1 VLAPAGGAAP
11 ALWLLV
17 ARTGGLLGVWAAG
30 RCAARLTPR
39 AGRLPAAVVAI
50 GVLAVAGLNFRLPG
64 DGFLGSVWSG
74 NSEGLLVACV
84 LGAGLA
90 GLDRRPG
97 WAWALAVAAAL
108 LRPEAWPFALLL
120 AAWLWRGHP
129 TLRPWVLAGLVAVPV
144 LWFGAELW
152 GSGELFRGAAR
163 AQAITPDN
171 PATTGQAA
179 RTVLS
184 RARSYL
190 PIGVQAAVLLGVVWS
205 VVALVGRPRLG
216 AERWRRRAG
225 RASPAAR
232 AGRGRGGLAG
242 NDEMADA
249 THPTPPAVKPRSATG
264 ATGATGATDATRAT
278 HATTLAVGLFGAAWL
293 VLVAVMAQAR
303 LASGNPR
310 YVLLSIAT
318 AAVLAG
324 VGVGRL
330 VALAARRGR
339 LAGVAV
345 GVVALLV
352 LVASAL
358 PQLRGTSRA
367 SDHLGYEARLDRDL
381 GRAVTRVGG
390 RDRALRCGAPV
401 VGPLEVT
408 ALAWRLR
415 LPIHRIGL
423 DPGAGALVFRAAAT
437 LDDPPTPASTGGL
450 AVLTAAGG
458 WTVLGGC
465 RAP

>member
-1 VLAPAGGAAP
+1 MLAPAGGAAP

-39 AGRLPAAVVAI
+39 AGRLPAVVVAV
-50 GVLAVAGLNFRLPG
+50 GVLAVAGVNFQLPG

-84 LGAGLA
+84 FGAGLA

-97 WAWALAVAAAL
+97 RAWALAVASAL

-129 TLRPWVLAGLVAVPV
+129 TLRPWLLAGLVAVPV

-163 AQAITPDN
+163 ARAITPDN

-205 VVALVGRPRLG
+205 VVAVVGRRRL
-216 AERWRRRAG
+216 R
-225 RASPAAR
+225 AAR
-232 AGRGRGGLAG
+232 TSEPRAARTLGCWSG
-242 NDEMADA
+242 ADA
-249 THPTPPAVKPRSATG
+249 THAMTV
-264 ATGATGATDATRAT
+264 
-278 HATTLAVGLFGAAWL
+278 AVGLFGAAWL

-310 YVLLSIAT
+310 YVLLSIA
-318 AAVLAG
+318 AAATLAG

-339 LAGVAV
+339 GAGIAV
-345 GVVALLV
+345 GVVAVLI

-358 PQLRGTSRA
+358 PQLRGISRA
-367 SDHLGYEARLDRDL
+367 SDHLRYEARLDRDL
-381 GRAVTRVGG
+381 GTAVTRAGG
-390 RDRALRCGAPV
+390 RDKALRCGAPV
-401 VGPLEVT
+401 IGPLEVT

-415 LPIHRIGL
+415 VPIHRIGL
-423 DPGAGALVFRAAAT
+423 DPGPGALVFRAAAT

-450 AVLTAAGG
+450 AALAGAGG
-458 WTVLGGC
+458 WTVLGAC
-465 RAP
+465 RGR